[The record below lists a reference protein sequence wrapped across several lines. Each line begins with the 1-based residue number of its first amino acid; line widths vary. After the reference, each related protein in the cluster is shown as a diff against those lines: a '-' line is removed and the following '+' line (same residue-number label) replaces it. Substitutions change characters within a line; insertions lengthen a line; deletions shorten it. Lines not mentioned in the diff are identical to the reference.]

1 MKKTERKIK
10 ELLGEFV
17 DVGYEFT
24 EENEIIL
31 LLDRLL
37 KSGLQFDSG
46 LSTLKNFNGC
56 FKSNIDKG
64 NYILATAEVGN
75 YAIFRPEKMH
85 IKLHNLDGYVQA
97 FNFIV
102 RIELKPIQPLFSEI
116 EECGCINYE
125 VVHKAIGFAQHQIKK
140 ATLGDYKISY
150 TAGYGDTVYRLL
162 GGELELII
170 GE

>member
-1 MKKTERKIK
+1 MKKTERTIRQ
-10 ELLGEFV
+10 LLGSLV
-17 DVGYEFT
+17 DIGYEST
-24 EENEIIL
+24 QENEIRL

-37 KSGLQFDSG
+37 KAGLKFGSC
-46 LSTLKNFNGC
+46 LSPLKNFNGC
-56 FKSNIDKG
+56 FKSNVDKD
-64 NYILATAEVGN
+64 NYILATTEVDK
-75 YAIFRPEKMH
+75 YVIFRPEKMR
-85 IKLHNLDGYVQA
+85 IKFHNLDGCPEA

-116 EECGCINYE
+116 EEYEDIKYE

-170 GE
+170 SE